1 MAQVIIFTNS
11 NGGVSVCIP
20 TGELDI
26 NAVKAKD
33 TPSTSIIVQDSEL
46 PQADNDFFNAWE
58 LANGVVTV
66 NLTKAKE
73 LTKARLRAEREPLLA
88 AQDVL
93 FQRAQETGGDTSA
106 IVAEKQRLRDVTGLV
121 DACTSTAQLRALNT
135 SSVAVIVEEAPA
147 VVVEETQAAVVE
159 ETSVEQA

>member
-1 MAQVIIFTNS
+1 MAQVIIFTND
-11 NGGVSVCIP
+11 NGGVSVCMP

-26 NAVKAKD
+26 HAVKAKD

-66 NLTKAKE
+66 NLDKAKE
-73 LTKARLRAEREPLLA
+73 LTRSRLRAEREPLLA

-93 FQRAQETGGDTSA
+93 FQRAQETGGDTAA

-121 DACTSTAQLRALNT
+121 DACTTTAQLRAL
-135 SSVAVIVEEAPA
+135 SV
-147 VVVEETQAAVVE
+147 
-159 ETSVEQA
+159 